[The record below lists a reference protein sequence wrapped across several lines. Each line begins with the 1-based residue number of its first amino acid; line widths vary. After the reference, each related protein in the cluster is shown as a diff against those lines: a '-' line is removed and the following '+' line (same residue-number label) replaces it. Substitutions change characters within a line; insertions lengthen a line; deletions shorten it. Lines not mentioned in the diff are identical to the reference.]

1 MKLKHFVQQ
10 LDRDRLIAAIKD
22 AERGN
27 SGDVVL
33 FISHHK
39 IVNVVSSAHAT
50 FSELKLAQTT
60 PLNSVL
66 IFVAPK
72 SQQLAIIGGK
82 DLHEKLPSEWWSNL
96 VAKVTAHFAN
106 GELNDGLINALSE
119 IGVAQRIYFPTS
131 QNIDRANQKDL
142 LEDV

>member
-10 LDRDRLIAAIKD
+10 LDRGRLTAAIQD

-33 FISHHK
+33 FITHHL
-39 IVNVVSSAHAT
+39 VADPVLAAQST
-50 FSELKLAQTT
+50 FNELKLEQTN
-60 PLNSVL
+60 PQNSVV

-72 SQQLAIIGGK
+72 SRQLAIVGGT
-82 DLHEKLPSEWWSNL
+82 DLHQKLPVEWWSNL
-96 VAKVTAHFAN
+96 VGKVTTHFAN
-106 GELNDGLINALSE
+106 GELNDGLLYALSE
-119 IGVAQRIYFPTS
+119 IGSVQRIYFPTT
-131 QNIDRANQKDL
+131 QNVDRADQKDL